1 MACPALR
8 TDVVRRC
15 EGKEREVHEGKGDRR
30 GGSGWNFKGSL
41 VRLWAMGYVGFL
53 LLSFL
58 VATGY
63 AKPKAVY
70 DLEIS
75 KSGVKA

>member
-1 MACPALR
+1 
-8 TDVVRRC
+8 
-15 EGKEREVHEGKGDRR
+15 
-30 GGSGWNFKGSL
+30 
-41 VRLWAMGYVGFL
+41 MGYLAFL
-53 LLSFL
+53 MLSFL

-75 KSGVKA
+75 KGGVKA

>member
-1 MACPALR
+1 MVYLAFL
-8 TDVVRRC
+8 VL
-15 EGKEREVHEGKGDRR
+15 
-30 GGSGWNFKGSL
+30 SL
-41 VRLWAMGYVGFL
+41 
-53 LLSFL
+53 L

-75 KSGVKA
+75 KGGVKA

>member
-1 MACPALR
+1 M
-8 TDVVRRC
+8 
-15 EGKEREVHEGKGDRR
+15 EGDRR

-41 VRLWAMGYVGFL
+41 VRLWAMGYLAFL
-53 LLSFL
+53 VLSFL

-63 AKPKAVY
+63 AKPQAVC

>member
-1 MACPALR
+1 
-8 TDVVRRC
+8 
-15 EGKEREVHEGKGDRR
+15 
-30 GGSGWNFKGSL
+30 
-41 VRLWAMGYVGFL
+41 MGYLAFL
-53 LLSFL
+53 VLSFL

-63 AKPKAVY
+63 AKPQAVC

>member
-1 MACPALR
+1 
-8 TDVVRRC
+8 V
-15 EGKEREVHEGKGDRR
+15 EGDRR

>member
-1 MACPALR
+1 
-8 TDVVRRC
+8 
-15 EGKEREVHEGKGDRR
+15 
-30 GGSGWNFKGSL
+30 
-41 VRLWAMGYVGFL
+41 MGYITFL

-63 AKPKAVY
+63 AKPKSVC

-75 KSGVKA
+75 KGGVKA

>member
-1 MACPALR
+1 
-8 TDVVRRC
+8 V
-15 EGKEREVHEGKGDRR
+15 EGDRR

-41 VRLWAMGYVGFL
+41 VRLWAMGYLAFL
-53 LLSFL
+53 VLSFL

-63 AKPKAVY
+63 AKPQAVC